1 MLYALADQRIAV
13 KGEAFIAPDATL
25 IGSITLEN
33 NASIW
38 FGVVIRADNE
48 PVVIGENSN
57 IQDGCV
63 IHVDPGYPATVGANV
78 TVGHKVM
85 LHGCTVGDGSLI
97 GINSVVMNGARVGE
111 SCIVGANSLITE
123 GKTIPP
129 RSLVIGSPGKVVRE
143 LNDSEVANLL
153 EAAQV
158 YVKKINLY
166 NESLSEMQN
175 GNT

>member
-1 MLYALADQRIAV
+1 MLYALADRRIAV
-13 KGEAFIAPDATL
+13 KGDAFIAPDATL

-85 LHGCTVGDGSLI
+85 LHGCTVGEGSLI
-97 GINSVVMNGARVGE
+97 GINSVVMNGARIGE
-111 SCIVGANSLITE
+111 SCIIGANSLITE

-129 RSLVIGSPGKVVRE
+129 RSLVMGSPGKVVRK

-158 YVKKINLY
+158 YVRKINLY